1 MAHAEVLPS
10 IDEHYLK
17 HLYGRGAGAEFS
29 VLQSAGNRELFVLIV
44 FALVSFPLE
53 C

>member
-1 MAHAEVLPS
+1 MAHTEVLPS

-17 HLYGRGAGAEFS
+17 HLYGRDAGAEFS